1 MTTYPRQES
10 HAVPIK
16 EGTRLRPTPV
26 SASKKPGV
34 LGWRGLVIGMA
45 MSLGLMGCERLP
57 VDVNQGGYRGTGM

>member
-10 HAVPIK
+10 HAVPIE
-16 EGTRLRPTPV
+16 EGMRLRPTPV

-45 MSLGLMGCERLP
+45 MGLGLM
-57 VDVNQGGYRGTGM
+57 